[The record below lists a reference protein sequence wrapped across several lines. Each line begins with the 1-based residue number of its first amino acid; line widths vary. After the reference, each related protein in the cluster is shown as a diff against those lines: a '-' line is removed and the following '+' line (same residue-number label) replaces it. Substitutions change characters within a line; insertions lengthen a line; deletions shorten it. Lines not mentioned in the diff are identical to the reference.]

1 MNISFSA
8 SEIHVGL
15 ADGEYRFSNTVI
27 ISFVEISRVVNDQP
41 TLPNV
46 LGSELGGA
54 ARKNEEF
61 MLVLGDQVKKKIILR
76 SLEIFVGE
84 HFSNSESLSG
94 IRAEKLEFV
103 HRSIILNEI
112 S

>member
-15 ADGEYRFSNTVI
+15 ADGEYRFSDTVI
-27 ISFVEISRVVNDQP
+27 ISFVEISRIVNDQP
-41 TLPNV
+41 TSLYI
-46 LGSELGGA
+46 LGSEFRA
-54 ARKNEEF
+54 TARKSEKF
-61 MLVLGDQVKKKIILR
+61 MLSLEGQAKKINILR
-76 SLEIFVGE
+76 SLEKLVGE
-84 HFSNSESLSG
+84 HFSNPESLSG

-103 HRSIILNEI
+103 HRSIIPNEI